1 MPVFGLL
8 PSLPHLSGD
17 KFSYFVLESDPE
29 LKRCICWYNVQF
41 YCGWGD
47 ASRTAHY
54 GMMIRVGW
62 DPSRVVMGVV
72 TNPHNGA
79 GHVSPE
85 RLREVCTT
93 LRQMYPTF
101 GGVMGWEYFNSGL
114 EGTGAKG
121 PWEWVRQMGTAVR
134 IGLPAPPVPV
144 ESKPRTWKEE
154 DIQWLMEMGADRERA
169 EGALEAAGGNVEV
182 AVGLLFDS

>member
-17 KFSYFVLESDPE
+17 TFSYFLLESDPE
-29 LKRCICWYNVQF
+29 LKRVISWYNVQF

-47 ASRTAHY
+47 AGQTAHY
-54 GMMIRVGW
+54 DMIVRAGW

-72 TNPHNGA
+72 TNPGNGA

-85 RLREVCTT
+85 RLYEVCSV
-93 LRQMYPTF
+93 LRGMYPNF

-114 EGTGAKG
+114 ERKDAKG
-121 PWEWVRQMGTAVR
+121 PWEWVGSMGRAVR
-134 IGLPAPPVPV
+134 LGLPAPPVPTS
-144 ESKPRTWKEE
+144 SKPISLKEE
-154 DIQWLMEMGADRERA
+154 DVQWLIEMGVDRGRA
-169 EGALEAAGGNVEV
+169 TGALEAAGGNVEV
-182 AVGLLFDS
+182 AAGLLFDA